1 VRARAPRDPR
11 DLLEVALEALRR
23 YKLRT
28 ALSVLGVILG
38 VAAVIAMMSVAEGA
52 RADALQQIT
61 SLGLDNLVVRSPSGT
76 ANGRTSDSLT
86 LADAGHLLRLTPY
99 ATAASPLVTRFA
111 PVGHGALQTTATL
124 LGVHPEYQRILN
136 LVMERGRFL
145 SPADERS
152 PKTPCVLGHT
162 LARRLLGLRAAPG
175 ALIRLEGGYC
185 EVVGVLAEQAGSPQT
200 FGALAWRDLNQSLL
214 LPVAAV
220 TRRSELSAPDQP
232 VDEIWIH
239 TIRGDRA
246 EELGRI
252 VAHTMARLHPDRT
265 HVDVVIPRELL
276 AQRYRTQR
284 TFSVVLGSVA
294 AIALIVGGIG
304 IMNIM
309 LTSVTERTKEIGV
322 RRAVGATR
330 RDVTLQFLTES
341 LLMTLAG
348 GTLGVALGM
357 IASVAITAYAGWNT
371 RISTQAIALG
381 FGVSASVGLFFGLY
395 PAMKA
400 ARFEPVDALHHE

>member
-1 VRARAPRDPR
+1 LVR
-11 DLLEVALEALRR
+11 
-23 YKLRT
+23 
-28 ALSVLGVILG
+28 
-38 VAAVIAMMSVAEGA
+38 
-52 RADALQQIT
+52 
-61 SLGLDNLVVRSPSGT
+61 LDR
-76 ANGRTSDSLT
+76 
-86 LADAGHLLRLTPY
+86 
-99 ATAASPLVTRFA
+99 
-111 PVGHGALQTTATL
+111 
-124 LGVHPEYQRILN
+124 
-136 LVMERGRFL
+136 
-145 SPADERS
+145 
-152 PKTPCVLGHT
+152 
-162 LARRLLGLRAAPG
+162 
-175 ALIRLEGGYC
+175 GYC
-185 EVVGVLAEQAGSPQT
+185 EVVGVLAGQAGSPQT
-200 FGALAWRDLNQSLL
+200 FGALAWRDLNQALL
-214 LPVAAV
+214 MPIAAV
-220 TRRSELSAPDQP
+220 TQRSELSAPDQP

-239 TIRGDRA
+239 TSQGDRA

-252 VAHTMARLHPDRT
+252 VAHTMDRLHPDRA
-265 HVDVVIPRELL
+265 HFDVVIPRELL

-348 GTLGVALGM
+348 GTLGVLLGM
-357 IASVAITAYAGWNT
+357 IASIAITAYAGWNT

-400 ARFEPVDALHHE
+400 ARFEPVDAMHHE